1 MEKGSEKLM
10 NQAVSL
16 DHFSPREY
24 PPVHKGWHW
33 LQVSDG
39 LLNPVCIPA
48 AVARGRL
55 EGPTVLVVAGVHG
68 DEFEGMAAI
77 GDFFGELEVDSLCG
91 TFVGMPVINPLAFE
105 GQMRETPSLWDG
117 LNLAR
122 QFPGQQTGSLTQR
135 LAHALFAWTLRTLGS
150 EDAFIDFHSAG
161 TRYEYL
167 SMVGFHPTG
176 DQNEERSRR
185 LAVAFGLERIWE
197 IPDSPASRMTFNG
210 CLARRGIPTIGTEVC
225 GRGGMV
231 EADVSALQAGLKN
244 ILSHKNMFKGQGASA
259 GSGSPGAPVVWRTS
273 MVHIQ
278 TSGLFRPCV
287 GLDERITSEQLL
299 GRINSATGEVLEEV
313 RAPIAGRV
321 WGLRRFSAVRAGEY
335 VLLIGAQTG
344 R

>member
-1 MEKGSEKLM
+1 MATTSERLM
-10 NQAVSL
+10 HQPVPL

-24 PPVHKGWHW
+24 PPGHKGWHW

-48 AVARGRL
+48 ALARGRQ
-55 EGPTVLVVAGVHG
+55 EGPMVLVVAGVHG

-77 GDFFGELEVDSLCG
+77 GDFFGELESHSLCG
-91 TFVGMPVINPLAFE
+91 TFVGMPVINPFAFE

-135 LAHALFAWTLRTLGS
+135 LAHALFAWTSRKLGS
-150 EDAFIDFHSAG
+150 GDAFIDFHSAG

-197 IPDSPASRMTFNG
+197 IPDSPASRTTFNG
-210 CLARRGIPTIGTEVC
+210 CLARQGIPTIGTEVC

-231 EADVSALQAGLKN
+231 EEDVSALQVGLKN
-244 ILSHKNMFKGQGASA
+244 ILIHKNMLQGQGAPA
-259 GSGSPGAPVVWRTS
+259 NSGSGAPVVWRTS

-278 TSGLFRPCV
+278 ASGLFRPCV
-287 GLDERITSEQLL
+287 GLDERIAFGQLL

-335 VLLIGAQTG
+335 VLLIGAQTW